1 MDTIHALA
9 QAVDDKDRYTRH
21 HSERVALYATAVAV
35 ELGLPIEHIE
45 QVTIAG
51 ALHDVGKLGVADEVL
66 LKPGPLTAEEIDL
79 VREHCQAGE
88 RMVLALGLEEIATW
102 VRHHHERWDGTG
114 YPDGLAGERIPLPSR
129 ILGAADALDAMTT
142 ARAYREPMGLE
153 EAIGELVEQADRQFD
168 RQVADCLVE
177 LLEKGSL
184 RTSEERRVVTSYTIG
199 AANGSL
205 RPEDYR
211 RIRCALFPT
220 GERRRSAMPRISV
233 ASAA

>member
-1 MDTIHALA
+1 
-9 QAVDDKDRYTRH
+9 
-21 HSERVALYATAVAV
+21 
-35 ELGLPIEHIE
+35 
-45 QVTIAG
+45 
-51 ALHDVGKLGVADEVL
+51 
-66 LKPGPLTAEEIDL
+66 
-79 VREHCQAGE
+79 
-88 RMVLALGLEEIATW
+88 
-102 VRHHHERWDGTG
+102 
-114 YPDGLAGERIPLPSR
+114 LAGERIPLPSR

-142 ARAYREPMGLE
+142 ARAYREPMGLG

-184 RTSEERRVVTSYTIG
+184 RTTEERRFVTSYTIG

-205 RPEDYR
+205 RPEDCQ

>member
-1 MDTIHALA
+1 MNAIHALA

-35 ELGLPIEHIE
+35 HLGLPIEHIE
-45 QVTIAG
+45 QITIAG
-51 ALHDVGKLGVADEVL
+51 ALHDVGKLGVPDEVL
-66 LKPGPLTAEEIDL
+66 LKPGPLTAEEVEL
-79 VREHCQAGE
+79 VRDHCQAGE

-142 ARAYREPMGLE
+142 ARAYREPLDIE
-153 EAIGELVEQADRQFD
+153 EAIGELVMQADRQFD

-177 LLEKGSL
+177 LLENGYL
-184 RTSEERRVVTSYTIG
+184 QTSEERRVVASYTIG
-199 AANGSL
+199 SANGSL
-205 RPEDYR
+205 HSEDYQ

-220 GERRRSAMPRISV
+220 GERRRSPLPRISV
-233 ASAA
+233 ASSA